1 MRQAIFYWIYS
12 ITEANFKSQT
22 LFACCKGT
30 CPLQALRGKRKRK
43 IEVHFVRVGKK
54 RVSQNL
60 TPISADCKS
69 SVKET
74 YKGSWF
80 AQQSQWPDELE
91 AKSAESPICASK
103 KKLESSKQAFRNES
117 AALITENDSEFELS
131 CASDSSDLE
140 AEDKNAYDSDFPFIQ
155 PSGNYI
161 ANPENIQELLSNS
174 AVCKVCIVTAR
185 YKSLK

>member
-1 MRQAIFYWIYS
+1 M
-12 ITEANFKSQT
+12 
-22 LFACCKGT
+22 
-30 CPLQALRGKRKRK
+30 
-43 IEVHFVRVGKK
+43 
-54 RVSQNL
+54 SQNL

-80 AQQSQWPDELE
+80 AQQGQWPDELE

-103 KKLESSKQAFRNES
+103 KKLDSSKQAFRNES

-140 AEDKNAYDSDFPFIQ
+140 AEDKKAHDSDFPFIQ
-155 PSGNYI
+155 PSENYI

-174 AVCKVCIVTAR
+174 AVCKVCIVTTR

>member
-1 MRQAIFYWIYS
+1 M
-12 ITEANFKSQT
+12 
-22 LFACCKGT
+22 
-30 CPLQALRGKRKRK
+30 LRGKRKRK
-43 IEVHFVRVGKK
+43 IEVRFVRVGKK
-54 RVSQNL
+54 GVFQNL

-74 YKGSWF
+74 DKGSWF

-140 AEDKNAYDSDFPFIQ
+140 AEDKKAYDSDFPFIQ